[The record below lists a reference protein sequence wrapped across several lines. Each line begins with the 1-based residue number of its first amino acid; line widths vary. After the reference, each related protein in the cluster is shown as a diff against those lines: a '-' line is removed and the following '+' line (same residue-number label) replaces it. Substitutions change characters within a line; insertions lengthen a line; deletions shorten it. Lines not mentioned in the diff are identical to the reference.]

1 MSVMQYIAYNRV
13 LYARQLLAQGMGA
26 AEAAREVGFS
36 DYSSFY
42 RSYRKVTGALAAR
55 RLSGNGAIGAIAKC
69 CRTNRYL
76 QE

>member
-1 MSVMQYIAYNRV
+1 MSVMQYVAYNRV

-42 RSYRKVTGALAAR
+42 RSYRKVTGRSPRADYRAME
-55 RLSGNGAIGAIAKC
+55 
-69 CRTNRYL
+69 
-76 QE
+76 Q